1 MTCKYIY
8 NGEELSYQELLEKLH
23 SKLLKIVDKN
33 SLGIYLQQLKLS
45 KVSERVFDLE
55 IVVKG
60 MVASALVDANLPQR
74 YSNMKITYADKSSKL
89 INYEGHPGYWKTQ
102 ARMCLK

>member
-1 MTCKYIY
+1 MRK
-8 NGEELSYQELLEKLH
+8 ELLEKLH
-23 SKLLKIVDKN
+23 SKLLKVVDKN

-45 KVSERVFDLE
+45 KVSEKVFDLE

-74 YSNMKITYADKSSKL
+74 YSNMKITYADRSSKL
-89 INYEGHPGYWKTQ
+89 INYEGHPDCWKTS

>member
-1 MTCKYIY
+1 MRK
-8 NGEELSYQELLEKLH
+8 ELLEKLH

-45 KVSERVFDLE
+45 KVSEKVFDLE

-89 INYEGHPGYWKTQ
+89 ISYEGHSGYWKTQ

>member
-1 MTCKYIY
+1 MRK
-8 NGEELSYQELLEKLH
+8 ELLEKLH
-23 SKLLKIVDKN
+23 SKLMKIVDKN

-45 KVSERVFDLE
+45 KVSEKVFDLE

>member
-1 MTCKYIY
+1 MRK
-8 NGEELSYQELLEKLH
+8 ELLEKLH
-23 SKLLKIVDKN
+23 SKLMKVVDKN

>member
-1 MTCKYIY
+1 MRK
-8 NGEELSYQELLEKLH
+8 ELLEKLH

-74 YSNMKITYADKSSKL
+74 YSNMKITYADRSSKL
-89 INYEGHPGYWKTQ
+89 INYEGKSDCWKTQ

>member
-1 MTCKYIY
+1 MRK
-8 NGEELSYQELLEKLH
+8 ELLEKLH

-45 KVSERVFDLE
+45 KVSEKVFDLE

-60 MVASALVDANLPQR
+60 IVASALVDANLPQR

-89 INYEGHPGYWKTQ
+89 INYEADCWKTST
-102 ARMCLK
+102 RMCLK

>member
-1 MTCKYIY
+1 MRK
-8 NGEELSYQELLEKLH
+8 ELLEKLH
-23 SKLLKIVDKN
+23 SKLLKVVDKN

-60 MVASALVDANLPQR
+60 MVASALVDATLPQQ

-89 INYEGHPGYWKTQ
+89 INYEGHPGYWKTS

>member
-1 MTCKYIY
+1 MRK
-8 NGEELSYQELLEKLH
+8 ELLEKLH
-23 SKLLKIVDKN
+23 SKLLKVVDKN

-60 MVASALVDANLPQR
+60 MVASALVDATLPQQ

>member
-1 MTCKYIY
+1 MRK
-8 NGEELSYQELLEKLH
+8 ELLEKLH

-45 KVSERVFDLE
+45 KVSEKVFDLE

-74 YSNMKITYADKSSKL
+74 YSNMKITYDDKSSKL

-102 ARMCLK
+102 AKMCLK

>member
-1 MTCKYIY
+1 MRK
-8 NGEELSYQELLEKLH
+8 ELLEKLH
-23 SKLLKIVDKN
+23 SKLMKMIDEN
-33 SLGIYLQQLKLS
+33 CLGIDFQQLKLH
-45 KVSERVFDLE
+45 KVSEKVFDLE

-74 YSNMKITYADKSSKL
+74 YSNMKITYDDKSSKL

-102 ARMCLK
+102 ARMYLK

>member
-1 MTCKYIY
+1 MRK
-8 NGEELSYQELLEKLH
+8 ELLEKLH
-23 SKLLKIVDKN
+23 SKLLKVVDKN

-45 KVSERVFDLE
+45 KVSEKVFDLE

-74 YSNMKITYADKSSKL
+74 YSNMKITYADKLSKL

>member
-1 MTCKYIY
+1 MRK
-8 NGEELSYQELLEKLH
+8 ELLEKLH

-60 MVASALVDANLPQR
+60 MVASALVDATLPQR
-74 YSNMKITYADKSSKL
+74 YSNMKIIYDDKSSKL

>member
-1 MTCKYIY
+1 MRK
-8 NGEELSYQELLEKLH
+8 ELLEKLH
-23 SKLLKIVDKN
+23 SKLLKVVDKN

-45 KVSERVFDLE
+45 KVSERIFDLE

-60 MVASALVDANLPQR
+60 MVASALVDATLPQQ
-74 YSNMKITYADKSSKL
+74 YSNMKITYANKSSKL
-89 INYEGHPGYWKTQ
+89 INYEGHPGYWKTS

>member
-1 MTCKYIY
+1 MRK
-8 NGEELSYQELLEKLH
+8 ELLEKLH

-74 YSNMKITYADKSSKL
+74 YSNMKIIYADKSSKL
-89 INYEGHPGYWKTQ
+89 INYEGHPGYWKTS

>member
-1 MTCKYIY
+1 MRK
-8 NGEELSYQELLEKLH
+8 ELLEKLH
-23 SKLLKIVDKN
+23 SKLLKVVDKN

-45 KVSERVFDLE
+45 KVSERIFDLE

-60 MVASALVDANLPQR
+60 MVASALVDATLPQQ

-89 INYEGHPGYWKTQ
+89 INYEGHPGYWKTS

>member
-1 MTCKYIY
+1 MRK
-8 NGEELSYQELLEKLH
+8 ELLEKLH

-45 KVSERVFDLE
+45 KVSEKVFDLE

-60 MVASALVDANLPQR
+60 MVASALVDTNLPQR
-74 YSNMKITYADKSSKL
+74 YSNMKITYADRSSKL
-89 INYEGHPGYWKTQ
+89 VNYEGKSDCWKTS
-102 ARMCLK
+102 ARMYLK

>member
-1 MTCKYIY
+1 MRK
-8 NGEELSYQELLEKLH
+8 ELLEKLH
-23 SKLLKIVDKN
+23 SKLLKVVDKN

>member
-1 MTCKYIY
+1 MRK
-8 NGEELSYQELLEKLH
+8 ELLEKLH
-23 SKLLKIVDKN
+23 SKLLKVVDKN

-60 MVASALVDANLPQR
+60 MVASALVDATLPQR

-89 INYEGHPGYWKTQ
+89 INYEGHPGYWKTS

>member
-1 MTCKYIY
+1 MRK
-8 NGEELSYQELLEKLH
+8 ELLEKLH
-23 SKLLKIVDKN
+23 SKLLKMIDEN
-33 SLGIYLQQLKLS
+33 CCGIYLQQLKLS
-45 KVSERVFDLE
+45 KVSEKVFDLE

-60 MVASALVDANLPQR
+60 MVTSALVDANLPQR

-89 INYEGHPGYWKTQ
+89 VNYEGKSDCWKTS

>member
-1 MTCKYIY
+1 MRK
-8 NGEELSYQELLEKLH
+8 ELIEKLH
-23 SKLLKIVDKN
+23 SKLLKMIDEN
-33 SLGIYLQQLKLS
+33 CCGIDFQQLTLH
-45 KVSERVFDLE
+45 KVSEKVFDLE

-74 YSNMKITYADKSSKL
+74 YSNMKIIYNDKSSKL

>member
-1 MTCKYIY
+1 MRK
-8 NGEELSYQELLEKLH
+8 ELLEKLH
-23 SKLLKIVDKN
+23 SKLMKMIDKN
-33 SLGIYLQQLKLS
+33 CCGIDFQQLKLS
-45 KVSERVFDLE
+45 KVSEKVFDLE
-55 IVVKG
+55 IIVKG

-89 INYEGHPGYWKTQ
+89 VNYEGKSDCWKTS